1 MDAGPNQLMVAA
13 WNLMWMSCWESHLGK
28 GDKIASGT
36 YHGHEVEGLAACW
49 PRAYHPPQGWEET
62 ISDLSLKAWA
72 GVLEVLKVISLLSF
86 EVS

>member
-1 MDAGPNQLMVAA
+1 
-13 WNLMWMSCWESHLGK
+13 MWMSCWESHPGK

-36 YHGHEVEGLAACW
+36 QHGHEVKGLAACW

-72 GVLEVLKVISLLSF
+72 GVLEVAESEIFIKF
-86 EVS
+86 